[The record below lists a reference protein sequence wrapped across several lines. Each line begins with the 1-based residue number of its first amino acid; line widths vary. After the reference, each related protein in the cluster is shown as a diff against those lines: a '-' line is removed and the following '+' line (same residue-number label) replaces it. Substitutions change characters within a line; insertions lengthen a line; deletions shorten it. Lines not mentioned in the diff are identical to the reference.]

1 MSSYDPG
8 TDAGKVRL
16 LIADTDRTD
25 PVFDDNQI
33 TAFLDLADDDVRL
46 AAAYA
51 LDVIANNMAMVLKVI
66 KTLDLSTDG
75 AATAKSLRDG
85 AQILRDQVESDGD
98 TWAIA
103 EFADPPFGY
112 QERMFKQTLRD
123 LL

>member
-16 LIADTDRTD
+16 LIADTDRTS
-25 PVFDDNQI
+25 PVFQDNEI
-33 TAFLDLADDDVRL
+33 TAFLALAGDDVRL
-46 AAAYA
+46 AAAQA
-51 LDVIANNMAMVLKVI
+51 LDVMANNMAMVLKVI

-75 AATAKSLRDG
+75 AATAKALRDG
-85 AQILRDQVESDGD
+85 AQVLRDQVDQDGD